1 MRSSSSKQAS
11 LLIRFFVPYAI
22 ILFSALLVG
31 WFAYNK
37 TSDLVE
43 SETMKSNAAVL
54 GQIREALDR
63 RLAEI
68 ETITRQMSS
77 DPKVQ
82 SFQYVKEP
90 FGGENPYNL
99 LDLEKNLFDYRMFN
113 HFIVDYYVAYK
124 NSGMFISPRKIYT
137 MKQFYDLQL
146 HYEDLTM
153 EEWQSRLFDTYHY
166 KTYMP
171 GTSVVYEGKLYSV
184 VSFMQSFGIKGSGG
198 VITVLI
204 NNEQIQEMLRNIDSE
219 QRGFAYIADQN
230 GNLISHIGLEK
241 ESIDLKALPIE
252 GDFSQLIWNGEEM
265 LVTKATSGYNGWT
278 YVSALPKTVV
288 LEKAYYIKQ
297 LTFTVFLIAL
307 IFGLMAAAY
316 FAYRSSR
323 PFLKLLQMLPVSRT
337 ENNSRMLRNTVDYIR
352 TSVSDLIERHDLL
365 KGRLEEQLPQMRSV
379 LLDRLLKGG
388 YTSMRDVEAAMEHA
402 RLDLRGSQYAV
413 GILRLRGYHAPYNEE
428 ILTEMDIVKLGI
440 SDRIEGSLSHC
451 VIVHDLG
458 ENLMALLLYESEGRS
473 DDWINKMRR
482 LLGELIGEL
491 TGNTGAGLYMAV
503 GGVQTQLIELY
514 RSFGEA
520 KFVLQHARWQES
532 EPILCHEDVELAVP
546 SYFYPSDVEQRL
558 IQLVKS
564 GNQTETGRLLQQI
577 RKSNIE
583 ERQLPL
589 AVERLFAH
597 ELCGTLIKCCEQAPG
612 ADIAEEAETVLKAS
626 DAAILPA
633 DAINMLCASLLGL
646 CVKNE
651 ERKKSHNDD
660 LTNRL
665 IAYIEMHY
673 SNSELSLTVLAREA
687 RTSEA
692 YVSYFFKEQTGLNFS
707 DYLENIRMREAKR
720 LLLNSGKP
728 VSEIAAA
735 VGYLSL
741 NTFSRAFKRA
751 NGISATEYRRNHEAG

>member
-1 MRSSSSKQAS
+1 MKDTSGKQAS
-11 LLIRFFVPYAI
+11 LLIRFFVPYAL
-22 ILFSALLVG
+22 ILLSALLVG

-43 SETMKSNAAVL
+43 SETMKSSTAVL

-68 ETITRQMSS
+68 ETIARQMSS
-77 DPKVQ
+77 EPKVQ
-82 SFQYVKEP
+82 SFQFVKDP
-90 FGGENPYNL
+90 FGGKNPYSL
-99 LDLEKNLFDYRMFN
+99 WDLEKSLFDYRMFN
-113 HFIVDYYVAYK
+113 HFIVDYYVAFK
-124 NSGMFISPRKIYT
+124 NNGMFISPRKVYT

-146 HYEDLTM
+146 HYDGLTQ
-153 EEWQSRLFDTYHY
+153 EEWRSRLFDTYHY

-171 GTSVVYEGKLYSV
+171 GTPVVYEGKHYSV
-184 VSFMQSFGIKGSGG
+184 VSFMQSFGLRGSGG

-219 QRGFAYIADQN
+219 QGGFAYIADQN
-230 GNLISHIGLEK
+230 GNLISHIGLDED
-241 ESIDLKALPIE
+241 SINLKALPTK
-252 GDFSQLIWNGEEM
+252 GGFSQLTWNGQEM
-265 LVTKATSGYNGWT
+265 LVTETTSAYNGWT
-278 YVSALPKTVV
+278 YVSAQPKAVV
-288 LEKAYYIKQ
+288 LEKAYYIKE
-297 LTFTVFLIAL
+297 LTLTVFLLAL
-307 IFGLMAAAY
+307 ILGLMIAAY

-337 ENNSRMLRNTVDYIR
+337 EDNPHVLRNTVDYIR
-352 TSVSDLIERHDLL
+352 SSVSDLIERHDAL
-365 KGRLEEQLPQMRSV
+365 KGRLDEQLPQMRSV
-379 LLDRLLKGG
+379 FFDRLLKGG
-388 YTSMRDVEAAMEHA
+388 YTSMQDVEAALEHS
-402 RLDLRGSQYAV
+402 RIDLRSSQYAV
-413 GILRLRGYHAPYNEE
+413 VILRLRGYHAPYNEE

-440 SDRIEGSLSHC
+440 RDRIEESLHHC

-458 ENLMALLLYESEGRS
+458 ENLLALMLYDTEINS
-473 DDWINKMRR
+473 DDFMIKMRS
-482 LLGELIGEL
+482 LLREIYEDL
-491 TGNTGAGLYMAV
+491 TGETGAGLYLAA
-503 GGVQTQLIELY
+503 GGVQTRLTELY
-514 RSFGEA
+514 RSFSEA
-520 KFVLQHARWQES
+520 KFVLQHASWHES
-532 EPILCHEDVELAVP
+532 DPILYHEDIELTVP
-546 SYFYPSDVEQRL
+546 SYFYPSDVELRL

-564 GNQTETGRLLQQI
+564 GNKAETEQHLQQI
-577 RKSNIE
+577 QEKNAGD
-583 ERQLPL
+583 RQLPL
-589 AVERLFAH
+589 VVERLFAH
-597 ELCGTLIKCCEQAPG
+597 ELCGTLIKCCEQAAG

-626 DAAILPA
+626 DPVLPPAEAIE
-633 DAINMLCASLLGL
+633 MLCASLLSL
-646 CVKNE
+646 CLKNE

-665 IAYIEMHY
+665 IAYIDVHY
-673 SNSELSLTVLAREA
+673 PESELCLTVLAREA

-720 LLLNSGKP
+720 LLLESGKP